1 LADPIAEAVPK
12 SGFQTSKYT
21 FMSTSNYPSPTPQSH
36 PPRKDSKNL
45 IIGLLAVGIL
55 GTWGYFLWDKNNSDQ
70 KMAQLQT
77 QYVAVDSSK
86 NELQK
91 SFDAS
96 LSRLDSLTGYNNEIE
111 GQLTERNSE
120 ISKLKSQINGILRK
134 QKITAA
140 EKKKAE
146 ALIAELNEKIGFLE
160 EEVARLTQ
168 ENQTLTSEKAA
179 ITVERD
185 IFRSQKDTL
194 EQLKKGLED
203 RVSIASTL
211 NATGITI
218 TPINE
223 KSSGKEKV
231 TSKAK
236 KVDKLV
242 ISFDVDNRIAQT
254 GSTEIYVSIIGP
266 DGLPV
271 SVDALGSGTFTTREE
286 GEKPYT
292 ARVPVEME
300 AGKKKHV
307 EFAWKQQD
315 DFKRGNYTISIYHNG
330 FKIGEGVRE
339 LKKGGLFG

>member
-1 LADPIAEAVPK
+1 
-12 SGFQTSKYT
+12 
-21 FMSTSNYPSPTPQSH
+21 MSTSNYPSATPQST
-36 PPRKDSKNL
+36 PPRRDSKNL

-55 GTWGYFLWDKNNSDQ
+55 GTWGYFLWDKNRNDQ
-70 KMAQLQT
+70 QMTQLQA

-111 GQLTERNSE
+111 GKLTERNSE
-120 ISKLKSQINGILRK
+120 ITKLKSQINGILRK

-140 EKKKAE
+140 EKRQAE
-146 ALIAELNEKIGFLE
+146 ELIAELNDKIGSLE
-160 EEVARLTQ
+160 QEVARLTQ
-168 ENQTLTSEKAA
+168 ENQTLTTEKAA
-179 ITVERD
+179 VTVERD
-185 IFRSQKDTL
+185 TYRAQKDTL
-194 EQLKKGLED
+194 ETVKRGLED
-203 RVSIASTL
+203 KVNIASTL
-211 NATGITI
+211 NAYGITI

-223 KSSGKEKV
+223 RGGKEKV

-242 ISFDVDNRIAQT
+242 IAFDVDNRIAET

-266 DGLPV
+266 DGQPV
-271 SVDALGSGTFTTREE
+271 NVQALGSGTFTTRDE
-286 GEKPYT
+286 GEKPFT
-292 ARVPVEME
+292 ARIPVDIE

-307 EFAWKQQD
+307 EFAWKSDQ
-315 DFKRGNYTISIYHNG
+315 DFKRGNYKISIYHNG